1 MTEHHVRGLWLI
13 VIAFHQAGA
22 THQNFTDLALS
33 QSFTFP
39 VDDDNLCL
47 WQWRP
52 RACDAAGSNESIVNT
67 GGAIALYGLSKPLRL
82 QSFQVDRVKCRS
94 LFHWRERHSYAI
106 LCKPVGWFFFQA
118 EDGIRYYKVTGVQT
132 CALPI

>member
-33 QSFTFP
+33 QSFTFR

-52 RACDAAGSNESIVNT
+52 RACDAACR
-67 GGAIALYGLSKPLRL
+67 GGGGVGLSGDPCDHPLVVALYRLSKPLRL

-106 LCKPVGWFFFQA
+106 LCKPVGWQEA
-118 EDGIRYYKVTGVQT
+118 GSTKSCR
-132 CALPI
+132 L